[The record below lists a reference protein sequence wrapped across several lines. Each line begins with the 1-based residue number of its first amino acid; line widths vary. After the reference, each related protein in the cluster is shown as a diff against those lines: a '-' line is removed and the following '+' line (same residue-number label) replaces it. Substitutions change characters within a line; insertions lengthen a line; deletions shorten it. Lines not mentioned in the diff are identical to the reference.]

1 MIRIY
6 FVQSNVKHDKLI
18 VSLVIKKNN
27 SGMLTEKKL
36 SLFLNNNIGS
46 AVENFVHMKRQTHVL
61 YVVQFFT
68 ILKYFRLIFVKNI
81 TVRDLKK

>member
-46 AVENFVHMKRQTHVL
+46 AVENFVHMKLQTHVL